1 MLSGRPGPRQLVP
14 IRMRDW
20 ISYWDSDHPI
30 YVNAR
35 HFDVHYANIADDI
48 VRLLPGQHA
57 RVLDY
62 GCGEALHADKIAGRC
77 ATLYL
82 CEAAPTVR
90 SRLTERFG
98 KVANIAVTSPEDVA
112 AMEPESLDLIVAN
125 SLLQYLKRGEL
136 VALLKEWRRLL
147 VPGGA
152 LIIADVIGPKQ
163 SAIADALSLLNFA
176 RKNGFLTAAFIGLVK
191 TTLSDY
197 RKLRAE
203 LGLATYP
210 EEEMLKLLTEAGF
223 DAARLRPN
231 LGHNQGRMAFRAQ
244 KNAAIGD

>member
-1 MLSGRPGPRQLVP
+1 
-14 IRMRDW
+14 MRDW

-35 HFDVHYANIADDI
+35 HFDVHYANIAADI
-48 VRLLPGQHA
+48 VRLVPSKTA

-62 GCGEALHADKIAGRC
+62 GCGEALHADKIAANC

-90 SRLTERFG
+90 TRLQERFG
-98 KVANIAVTSPEDVA
+98 KIANIAVVTPEEVA

-125 SLLQYLKRGEL
+125 SLLQYLKRNEL
-136 VALLKEWRRLL
+136 LALLKVWRRLL
-147 VPGGA
+147 APGGA
-152 LIIADVIGPKQ
+152 LVLADIIDPKQ
-163 SAIADALSLLNFA
+163 SALADALSLLNFA

-197 RKLRAE
+197 RKLRAQ
-203 LGLATYP
+203 LGLTTYT
-210 EEEMLKLLTEAGF
+210 EAEMLKLLNDAGY

-244 KNAAIGD
+244 KNAALEG

>member
-1 MLSGRPGPRQLVP
+1 MVQA
-14 IRMRDW
+14 RMRDW

-48 VRLLPGQHA
+48 IRLLPGKQA

-62 GCGEALHADKIAGRC
+62 GCGEALHADRIAAHC

-90 SRLTERFG
+90 TRLKERFG
-98 KVANIAVTSPEDVA
+98 KVANIAVTTPEEVA
-112 AMEPESLDLIVAN
+112 AMEPQSLDLIVAN
-125 SLLQYLKRGEL
+125 SLIQYLKRDEL
-136 VALLKEWRRLL
+136 LALLKVWRRVLA
-147 VPGGA
+147 PGGA
-152 LIIADVIGPKQ
+152 LVIADVIGSKQ
-163 SAIADALSLLNFA
+163 SAIADALSLLRFA
-176 RKNGFLTAAFIGLVK
+176 ASNGFLTAAFIGLVK

-197 RKLRAE
+197 RKLRAQ
-203 LGLATYP
+203 LGLTTYD
-210 EEEMLKLLTEAGF
+210 EAEMLKLLSEAGY

-244 KNAAIGD
+244 KNAAIAG

>member
-1 MLSGRPGPRQLVP
+1 
-14 IRMRDW
+14 MRDW

-48 VRLLPGQHA
+48 VRLLSGKQA

-62 GCGEALHADKIAGRC
+62 GCGEALHADKVAANC

-90 SRLTERFG
+90 SRLKERFG
-98 KVANIAVTSPEDVA
+98 KVVNIAITTPEEVA
-112 AMEPESLDLIVAN
+112 AMGLESLDLIVAN
-125 SLLQYLKRGEL
+125 SLIQYLKRDEL
-136 VALLKEWRRLL
+136 LSLLKTWRRVLS
-147 VPGGA
+147 PGGV
-152 LIIADVIGPKQ
+152 LVVADVVSPKQ
-163 SAIADALSLLNFA
+163 SAIADAASLLRFA
-176 RKNGFLTAAFIGLVK
+176 LANGFLTAAFIGLVK

-197 RKLRAE
+197 RKLRAA
-203 LGLATYP
+203 LGLTTYS
-210 EEEMLKLLTEAGF
+210 EEEMLKLLTEAGY
-223 DAARLRPN
+223 DPARLRPN

-244 KNAAIGD
+244 KNPALEN

>member
-1 MLSGRPGPRQLVP
+1 
-14 IRMRDW
+14 MRDW

-48 VRLLPGQHA
+48 VRLLPSKQA

-62 GCGEALHADKIAGRC
+62 GCGEALHAGRIAANC

-90 SRLTERFG
+90 EKLKARFG
-98 KVANIAVTSPEDVA
+98 KIANIAVTTPEDVA
-112 AMEPESLDLIVAN
+112 AMEPQSLDLIVAN
-125 SLLQYLKRGEL
+125 SLIQYLKRPEL
-136 VALLKEWRRLL
+136 LALLKVWRRLL
-147 VPGGA
+147 SPGGS
-152 LIIADVIGPKQ
+152 LVIADVISHKQ
-163 SAIADALSLLNFA
+163 SAIADAASLLNFA

-197 RKLRAE
+197 RKLRAQ
-203 LGLATYP
+203 LGLTTYD
-210 EEEMLKLLTEAGF
+210 EAEMLTLLTEAGY

-231 LGHNQGRMAFRAQ
+231 LGHNQARMAFRAQ
-244 KNAAIGD
+244 KNPAIAG

>member
-1 MLSGRPGPRQLVP
+1 
-14 IRMRDW
+14 MRDW

-48 VRLLPGQHA
+48 IRLVPGKSA
-57 RVLDY
+57 RMLDY
-62 GCGEALHADKIAGRC
+62 GCGEALHADRIAANC

-90 SRLTERFG
+90 TRLKERFG
-98 KVANIAVTSPEDVA
+98 KIANIAVTTPEEVA
-112 AMEPESLDLIVAN
+112 AMEPQSLDLIVAN
-125 SLLQYLKRGEL
+125 SLIQYLKRDDL
-136 VALLKEWRRLL
+136 LALLKVWRRVLT
-147 VPGGA
+147 PGGA
-152 LIIADVIGPKQ
+152 LIVADVISPKQ

-176 RKNGFLTAAFIGLVK
+176 RRNGFLTAAFIGLVK

-203 LGLATYP
+203 LGLTTYP
-210 EEEMLKLLTEAGF
+210 EEEMLKLLTEACY

-244 KNAAIGD
+244 KNPALAN

>member
-1 MLSGRPGPRQLVP
+1 
-14 IRMRDW
+14 MRDW

-48 VRLLPGQHA
+48 VRLLPGKQA

-62 GCGEALHADKIAGRC
+62 GCGEALHADRIAANC

-90 SRLTERFG
+90 TRLKERFG
-98 KVANIAVTSPEDVA
+98 KIANIAIVTPEDVA

-125 SLLQYLKRGEL
+125 SLLQYLKRPEL
-136 VALLKEWRRLL
+136 VALLKVWRRVLS
-147 VPGGA
+147 PGGA
-152 LIIADVIGPKQ
+152 LVVADVIGPKQ

-197 RKLRAE
+197 RKLRMQ
-203 LGLATYP
+203 LGLTTYD
-210 EEEMLKLLTEAGF
+210 EAEMLKLLTEAGY

-244 KNAAIGD
+244 KNPAISG

>member
-1 MLSGRPGPRQLVP
+1 
-14 IRMRDW
+14 MRDW

-48 VRLLPGQHA
+48 IRLLPSKQT

-62 GCGEALHADKIAGRC
+62 GCGEALHAGRIAANC

-90 SRLTERFG
+90 TRLKERFG
-98 KVANIAVTSPEDVA
+98 KIANIAITTPEEVA

-125 SLLQYLKRGEL
+125 SLIQYLKCDEL
-136 VALLKEWRRLL
+136 LALLRVWRRLL
-147 VPGGA
+147 APGGA
-152 LIIADVIGPKQ
+152 LVVADVIGPKQ
-163 SAIADALSLLNFA
+163 SAIADVASLLNFA

-203 LGLATYP
+203 LGLTTYP
-210 EEEMLKLLTEAGF
+210 EEEMLKLLTEAGY

-244 KNAAIGD
+244 KNAAIGNL

>member
-1 MLSGRPGPRQLVP
+1 
-14 IRMRDW
+14 MRDW

-30 YVNAR
+30 YVNVR

-48 VRLLPGQHA
+48 VRLLPSKQA

-62 GCGEALHADKIAGRC
+62 GCGEALHADRIAANCG
-77 ATLYL
+77 TLYL

-90 SRLTERFG
+90 ERLKARFN
-98 KVANIAVTSPEDVA
+98 KIANIAIFTPEEVA
-112 AMEPESLDLIVAN
+112 SMEPQSLDLVVAN
-125 SLLQYLKRGEL
+125 SLIQYLKRDE
-136 VALLKEWRRLL
+136 LLKLLKLWRRVLS
-147 VPGGA
+147 PGGA
-152 LIIADVIGPKQ
+152 LVVADVISPKQ
-163 SAIADALSLLNFA
+163 SALADAVSLLNFA

-203 LGLATYP
+203 LGLTTFSEA
-210 EEEMLKLLTEAGF
+210 EMMKLLTEAGY
-223 DAARLRPN
+223 DSARLRPN

-244 KNAAIGD
+244 KNPALAS

>member
-1 MLSGRPGPRQLVP
+1 
-14 IRMRDW
+14 MRDW

-48 VRLLPGQHA
+48 VRLLPSRQA

-62 GCGEALHADKIAGRC
+62 GCGEALHADRIAADC
-77 ATLYL
+77 TTLYL

-90 SRLTERFG
+90 TRLQERFS
-98 KVANIAVTSPEDVA
+98 KVANIAVATPEEAA
-112 AMEPESLDLIVAN
+112 AMQSESLDLIVAN
-125 SLLQYLKRGEL
+125 SLIQYLKRDEL
-136 VALLKEWRRLL
+136 LALLKIWRRLL
-147 VPGGA
+147 SPGGA
-152 LIIADVIGPKQ
+152 LTVADVISPKQ
-163 SAIADALSLLNFA
+163 NAIADALSLLRFA
-176 RKNGFLTAAFIGLVK
+176 AANGFLTAAFIGLVK

-203 LGLATYP
+203 LGLTTYT
-210 EEEMLKLLTEAGF
+210 EEEMLKLLTEAGY

-244 KNAAIGD
+244 KNAAIAN

>member
-1 MLSGRPGPRQLVP
+1 
-14 IRMRDW
+14 MRDW

-48 VRLLPGQHA
+48 IRLLPGKEA

-77 ATLYL
+77 STLYL

-90 SRLTERFG
+90 SHLQERFG
-98 KVANIAVTSPEDVA
+98 KIANIAVTSPEQVE

-136 VALLKEWRRLL
+136 VALLKVWRRLL
-147 VPGGA
+147 APGGA
-152 LIIADVIGPKQ
+152 LVIADVVGPQQ
-163 SAIADALSLLNFA
+163 SAIADALSLLDFA

-197 RKLRAE
+197 RKIRAE
-203 LGLATYP
+203 LGLTTYD
-210 EEEMLKLLTEAGF
+210 EAEMLKLLADAGF

-244 KNAAIGD
+244 KKAALADSQASS

>member
-1 MLSGRPGPRQLVP
+1 
-14 IRMRDW
+14 MRDW

-48 VRLLPGQHA
+48 VRLLPEKNV

-62 GCGEALHADKIAGRC
+62 GCGEALHADRIAGHC

-90 SRLTERFG
+90 SRLKERFG
-98 KVANIAVTSPEDVA
+98 KIVNIGVVTPEDVA
-112 AMEPESLDLIVAN
+112 AMEPESLDMIVAN
-125 SLLQYLKRGEL
+125 SLLQYLKRDEL
-136 VALLKEWRRLL
+136 IALLKIWRRLL
-147 VPGGA
+147 APGGA
-152 LIIADVIGPKQ
+152 LVVADVIGPKQ

-176 RKNGFLTAAFIGLVK
+176 RRNGFLTAAFIGLVK

-197 RKLRAE
+197 RKLRAQ
-203 LGLATYP
+203 LGLTTYS
-210 EEEMLKLLTEAGF
+210 EEEMMKLLGEAGY

-244 KNAAIGD
+244 KNAALGN

>member
-1 MLSGRPGPRQLVP
+1 
-14 IRMRDW
+14 MRDW

-48 VRLLPGQHA
+48 VRLLPSKQA
-57 RVLDY
+57 RALDY
-62 GCGEALHADKIAGRC
+62 GCGEALHAGRIAANC

-90 SRLTERFG
+90 EKLKARFG
-98 KVANIAVTSPEDVA
+98 KIANIAVTTPEDVA
-112 AMEPESLDLIVAN
+112 AMEPQSLDLIVAN
-125 SLLQYLKRGEL
+125 SLIQYLKRPEL
-136 VALLKEWRRLL
+136 LALLKVWRRLL
-147 VPGGA
+147 SPGGS
-152 LIIADVIGPKQ
+152 LVIADVISHKQ
-163 SAIADALSLLNFA
+163 SAIADAASLLNFA

-197 RKLRAE
+197 RKLRAQ
-203 LGLATYP
+203 LGLTTYD
-210 EEEMLKLLTEAGF
+210 EAEMLTLLTEAGY

-231 LGHNQGRMAFRAQ
+231 LGHNQARMAFRAQ
-244 KNAAIGD
+244 KNPAIAG

>member
-1 MLSGRPGPRQLVP
+1 
-14 IRMRDW
+14 MRDW

-48 VRLLPGQHA
+48 VRLLPGQQA

-62 GCGEALHADKIAGRC
+62 GCGEALHADRIAANC
-77 ATLYL
+77 VTLHL

-90 SRLTERFG
+90 TRLKERFG
-98 KVANIAVTSPEDVA
+98 RTANIAVTTPEDVA
-112 AMEPESLDLIVAN
+112 AMEPGSLDLIVAN
-125 SLLQYLKRGEL
+125 SLIQYLKRDEL
-136 VALLKEWRRLL
+136 VKLLKTWRRLL
-147 VPGGA
+147 APGGA
-152 LIIADVIGPKQ
+152 LVLADVISPKQ
-163 SAIADALSLLNFA
+163 SAIADALSLLRFA
-176 RKNGFLTAAFIGLVK
+176 ANNGFLTAAFIGLVK

-203 LGLATYP
+203 LGLTTYD
-210 EEEMLKLLTEAGF
+210 EAEILKLLSEAGY

-244 KNAAIGD
+244 KNAAIAH

>member
-1 MLSGRPGPRQLVP
+1 
-14 IRMRDW
+14 MRDW

-48 VRLLPGQHA
+48 VRLLPGKQA

-62 GCGEALHADKIAGRC
+62 GCGEALHADRIAANC

-82 CEAAPTVR
+82 CEAAPSVR
-90 SRLTERFG
+90 EKLKARFG
-98 KVANIAVTSPEDVA
+98 KVANIAVTTPEDVA
-112 AMEPESLDLIVAN
+112 AMPPESLDLIVAN
-125 SLLQYLKRGEL
+125 SLLQYLKREEL
-136 VALLKEWRRLL
+136 LALLKVWRRLL
-147 VPGGA
+147 APGGA
-152 LIIADVIGPKQ
+152 LVIADVISPKQ
-163 SAIADALSLLNFA
+163 SALADAASLLNFA
-176 RKNGFLTAAFIGLVK
+176 RRNRFLTAAFIGLVK

-203 LGLATYP
+203 LGLTTYD
-210 EEEMLKLLTEAGF
+210 EVEMLKLLTEAGY

-244 KNAAIGD
+244 KNAALSS

>member
-1 MLSGRPGPRQLVP
+1 
-14 IRMRDW
+14 MRDW

-48 VRLLPGQHA
+48 VRLLPGKNA

-62 GCGEALHADKIAGRC
+62 GCGEALHADRIAGHC

-90 SRLTERFG
+90 SRLKERFG
-98 KVANIAVTSPEDVA
+98 KIVNIGVVTPEDVA
-112 AMEPESLDLIVAN
+112 AMEPEGLDMIVAN
-125 SLLQYLKRGEL
+125 SLLQYLKRDEL
-136 VALLKEWRRLL
+136 IALLKVWRRLL

-152 LIIADVIGPKQ
+152 LVVADVIGPKQ

-176 RKNGFLTAAFIGLVK
+176 RRNGFLTAAFVGLVK

-197 RKLRAE
+197 RKLRAQ
-203 LGLATYP
+203 LGLTTYS
-210 EEEMLKLLTEAGF
+210 EQEMMKLLGEAGY

-244 KNAAIGD
+244 KNAALQ

>member
-1 MLSGRPGPRQLVP
+1 
-14 IRMRDW
+14 MRDW

-48 VRLLPGQHA
+48 VRLVPSKAA

-62 GCGEALHADKIAGRC
+62 GCGEALHADKIAANC

-90 SRLTERFG
+90 TRLKERFG
-98 KVANIAVTSPEDVA
+98 RIANIAVVTPEEVA
-112 AMEPESLDLIVAN
+112 AMEPESLDLVVAN
-125 SLLQYLKRGEL
+125 SLLQYLKRNEL
-136 VALLKEWRRLL
+136 LVLLKVWRALLA
-147 VPGGA
+147 PGGA
-152 LIIADVIGPKQ
+152 LVLADVIDPKQ
-163 SAIADALSLLNFA
+163 SALADALSLLNFA

-197 RKLRAE
+197 RKLRAQ
-203 LGLATYP
+203 LGLTTYA
-210 EEEMLKLLTEAGF
+210 EAEMLKLLADAGY

-244 KNAAIGD
+244 KNAALAG

>member
-1 MLSGRPGPRQLVP
+1 
-14 IRMRDW
+14 MRDW

-48 VRLLPGQHA
+48 IRLSPGKQA

-62 GCGEALHADKIAGRC
+62 GCGEALHADKIAANC

-90 SRLTERFG
+90 TRLQERFG
-98 KVANIAVTSPEDVA
+98 KIANIAITTPEDVA

-125 SLLQYLKRGEL
+125 SLLQYLKRPEL
-136 VALLKEWRRLL
+136 VSLLKVWRRVLA
-147 VPGGA
+147 PGGV
-152 LIIADVIGPKQ
+152 LVVADVIGPKQ
-163 SAIADALSLLNFA
+163 SAIADALSLLRFA
-176 RKNGFLTAAFIGLVK
+176 AANKFLTAAFIGLVK

-197 RKLRAE
+197 RKLRAQ
-203 LGLATYP
+203 LGLTTYD
-210 EEEMLKLLTEAGF
+210 EAEMLKLLTEAGY

-244 KNAAIGD
+244 KNPALAG

>member
-1 MLSGRPGPRQLVP
+1 
-14 IRMRDW
+14 MRDW

-48 VRLLPGQHA
+48 IRLLPSKEA

-62 GCGEALHADKIAGRC
+62 GCGEALHADRISAVS

-82 CEAAPTVR
+82 CEAAPNVR
-90 SRLTERFG
+90 VRLKERFG
-98 KVANIAVTSPEDVA
+98 KIANIAVVSPQDVE
-112 AMEPESLDLIVAN
+112 AMEPQSLDLIIAN
-125 SLLQYLKRGEL
+125 SLLQYLKRAEL
-136 VALLKEWRRLL
+136 VKLLKTWRRLL
-147 VPGGA
+147 SPGGA
-152 LIIADVIGPKQ
+152 LVVADVIGPKQ
-163 SAIADALSLLNFA
+163 SAIADALSLLRFA
-176 RKNGFLTAAFIGLVK
+176 ATNGFLTAAFIGLVK

-203 LGLATYP
+203 LGLTTYS
-210 EEEMLKLLTEAGF
+210 EDEMRALLAEAGY

-244 KNAAIGD
+244 KNPALAAD

>member
-1 MLSGRPGPRQLVP
+1 
-14 IRMRDW
+14 MRDW

-48 VRLLPGQHA
+48 VRLLPGKQA

-62 GCGEALHADKIAGRC
+62 GCGEALHADRIAANC

-90 SRLTERFG
+90 EKLKARFG
-98 KVANIAVTSPEDVA
+98 KVANIAVTTPEEVA
-112 AMEPESLDLIVAN
+112 AMEPQSLDLIVAN
-125 SLLQYLKRGEL
+125 SLIQYLKRPEL
-136 VALLKEWRRLL
+136 LALLKVWRRLL
-147 VPGGA
+147 SPGGS
-152 LIIADVIGPKQ
+152 LVIADVISHKQ
-163 SAIADALSLLNFA
+163 SAIADAASLLNFA

-197 RKLRAE
+197 RKLRAQ
-203 LGLATYP
+203 LGLTTYD
-210 EEEMLKLLTEAGF
+210 EAEMLTLLSEAGY

-244 KNAAIGD
+244 KNPALVEK

>member
-1 MLSGRPGPRQLVP
+1 
-14 IRMRDW
+14 MRDW

-48 VRLLPGQHA
+48 VRLVPSKAA

-62 GCGEALHADKIAGRC
+62 GCGEALHADKIAANC

-82 CEAAPTVR
+82 CEAAPTVCT
-90 SRLTERFG
+90 RLKERFG
-98 KVANIAVTSPEDVA
+98 RIANIAVVTPEEVA
-112 AMEPESLDLIVAN
+112 AMEPESLDLVVAN
-125 SLLQYLKRGEL
+125 SLLQYLKRNEL
-136 VALLKEWRRLL
+136 LALLKVWRALL
-147 VPGGA
+147 APGGA
-152 LIIADVIGPKQ
+152 LVLADVIDPKQ
-163 SAIADALSLLNFA
+163 SALADALSLLNFA

-197 RKLRAE
+197 RKLRAQ
-203 LGLATYP
+203 LGLTTYT
-210 EEEMLKLLTEAGF
+210 EAEMLKLLADAGY

-244 KNAAIGD
+244 KNAALAG

>member
-1 MLSGRPGPRQLVP
+1 
-14 IRMRDW
+14 MRDW

-48 VRLLPGQHA
+48 VRLLPGKEA

-62 GCGEALHADKIAGRC
+62 GCGEALHADKIASRC

-90 SRLTERFG
+90 SHLKERFG
-98 KVANIAVTSPEDVA
+98 KVTNIAITSPEEVA
-112 AMEPESLDLIVAN
+112 AMEAESLDLIVAN

-136 VALLKEWRRLL
+136 VALLKVWRRLL
-147 VPGGA
+147 APGGA
-152 LIIADVIGPKQ
+152 LIIADVVGPKQ

-203 LGLATYP
+203 LGLTTYD
-210 EEEMLKLLTEAGF
+210 EADILTLLADAGF

-231 LGHNQGRMAFRAQ
+231 LGHNQGRMAFRAV
-244 KNAAIGD
+244 KKAAIAN

>member
-1 MLSGRPGPRQLVP
+1 
-14 IRMRDW
+14 MRDW

-48 VRLLPGQHA
+48 IRLLPSKEA

-62 GCGEALHADKIAGRC
+62 GCGEALHADRIAAAC

-90 SRLTERFG
+90 VRLKERFG
-98 KVANIAVTSPEDVA
+98 KIANIAVVMPEDVE
-112 AMEPESLDLIVAN
+112 AMEPQNLDLIVAN
-125 SLLQYLKRGEL
+125 SLLQYLKRPEL
-136 VALLKEWRRLL
+136 VKLLKTWRRLL
-147 VPGGA
+147 SPGGA
-152 LIIADVIGPKQ
+152 LVVADVIGPKQ
-163 SAIADALSLLNFA
+163 SAIADALSLLRFA
-176 RKNGFLTAAFIGLVK
+176 AANGFLTAAFIGLVK

-203 LGLATYP
+203 LGLTTYS
-210 EEEMLKLLTEAGF
+210 ESEMLALLSEAGY
-223 DAARLRPN
+223 DSARLRPN

-244 KNAAIGD
+244 KNPALADS

>member
-1 MLSGRPGPRQLVP
+1 
-14 IRMRDW
+14 MRDW

-48 VRLLPGQHA
+48 IKLLPSKEA
-57 RVLDY
+57 RALDY
-62 GCGEALHADKIAGRC
+62 GCGEALHADRIAAQC

-82 CEAAPTVR
+82 CEAAPNVR
-90 SRLTERFG
+90 VRLKERFG
-98 KVANIAVTSPEDVA
+98 KIANIAVVMPEDVE
-112 AMEPESLDLIVAN
+112 AMEPQSLDLIVAN
-125 SLLQYLKRGEL
+125 SLLQYLKRPEL
-136 VALLKEWRRLL
+136 VKLLKTWRRLL
-147 VPGGA
+147 SPGGA
-152 LIIADVIGPKQ
+152 LVLADVIGPKQ
-163 SAIADALSLLNFA
+163 SAIADALSLLRFA
-176 RKNGFLTAAFIGLVK
+176 ATNGFLTAAFIGLVK

-203 LGLATYP
+203 LGLTTYS
-210 EEEMLKLLTEAGF
+210 ESEMLALLSEAGY

-244 KNAAIGD
+244 KNPALAAG

>member
-1 MLSGRPGPRQLVP
+1 
-14 IRMRDW
+14 MRDW

-30 YVNAR
+30 YVNPR

-48 VRLLPGQHA
+48 ILLLPSKQA

-62 GCGEALHADKIAGRC
+62 GCGEALHADRIAANC

-90 SRLTERFG
+90 TRLKERFG
-98 KVANIAVTSPEDVA
+98 KVANVAITTPEEVAVIG
-112 AMEPESLDLIVAN
+112 PESLDLIVAN
-125 SLLQYLKRGEL
+125 SLIQYLKRDEL
-136 VALLKEWRRLL
+136 LALLKTWRRLL
-147 VPGGA
+147 SPGGS
-152 LIIADVIGPKQ
+152 LVVADVISPKQ
-163 SAIADALSLLNFA
+163 SAIADALSLLRFA
-176 RKNGFLTAAFIGLVK
+176 ASNGFLTAAFVGLVK

-203 LGLATYP
+203 LGLTTYD
-210 EEEMLKLLTEAGF
+210 EAEMLKLLAEAGY

-244 KNAAIGD
+244 KNPALAG

>member
-1 MLSGRPGPRQLVP
+1 
-14 IRMRDW
+14 MRDW

-48 VRLLPGQHA
+48 VRLLPSKQA

-62 GCGEALHADKIAGRC
+62 GCGEALHAGRIAANC

-90 SRLTERFG
+90 EKLKARFG
-98 KVANIAVTSPEDVA
+98 KVANIAVTAPEEVA

-125 SLLQYLKRGEL
+125 SLIQYLKRPEL
-136 VALLKEWRRLL
+136 LALLKVWRRLL
-147 VPGGA
+147 SPGGA
-152 LIIADVIGPKQ
+152 LVVADVISPKQ
-163 SAIADALSLLNFA
+163 SAVADAISLLNFA

-203 LGLATYP
+203 LGLTTYP
-210 EEEMLKLLTEAGF
+210 EDEMLKLLAEAGY

-244 KNAAIGD
+244 KNPALAG

>member
-1 MLSGRPGPRQLVP
+1 
-14 IRMRDW
+14 MRDW

-48 VRLLPGQHA
+48 VRLVPGKAA

-62 GCGEALHADKIAGRC
+62 GCGEALHADKIAANC

-90 SRLTERFG
+90 SRLSERFG
-98 KVANIAVTSPEDVA
+98 KIANIAITTPEEIA

-125 SLLQYLKRGEL
+125 SLLQYLKRDEL
-136 VALLKEWRRLL
+136 LALLKVWRRLL
-147 VPGGA
+147 APGGS
-152 LIIADVIGPKQ
+152 LIVADVISPKQ

-197 RKLRAE
+197 RKLRTE
-203 LGLATYP
+203 LGLTTYT
-210 EEEMLKLLTEAGF
+210 EEDMLKLLAEAGY

-244 KNAAIGD
+244 KNAAIAG

>member
-1 MLSGRPGPRQLVP
+1 
-14 IRMRDW
+14 MRDW

-48 VRLLPGQHA
+48 VRLLPGKNA

-62 GCGEALHADKIAGRC
+62 GCGEALHADRIAGHC

-90 SRLTERFG
+90 SRLKERFG
-98 KVANIAVTSPEDVA
+98 KIVNIGVVTPEDVA

-125 SLLQYLKRGEL
+125 SLLQYLKRDEL
-136 VALLKEWRRLL
+136 VALLKVWRRLL
-147 VPGGA
+147 APGRA

-176 RKNGFLTAAFIGLVK
+176 RRNGFLTAAFIGLVK

-197 RKLRAE
+197 RKLRAQ
-203 LGLATYP
+203 LGLTTYS
-210 EEEMLKLLTEAGF
+210 EDEMLKLLAEAGY

-244 KNAAIGD
+244 KNAALAN

>member
-1 MLSGRPGPRQLVP
+1 
-14 IRMRDW
+14 MRDW

-48 VRLLPGQHA
+48 VRLLPGKEA

-62 GCGEALHADKIAGRC
+62 GCGEALHADRIAGHC

-90 SRLTERFG
+90 SRLKERFG
-98 KVANIAVTSPEDVA
+98 KIMNIGVVTPEEVA
-112 AMEPESLDLIVAN
+112 AMEPQSLDLIVAN
-125 SLLQYLKRGEL
+125 SLLQYLKRNEL
-136 VALLKEWRRLL
+136 IALLKTWRRLL
-147 VPGGA
+147 SPGGA
-152 LIIADVIGPKQ
+152 LIVADVVGPKQ

-176 RKNGFLTAAFIGLVK
+176 RRNGFLTAAFIGLVK

-197 RKLRAE
+197 RKLRAQ
-203 LGLATYP
+203 LGLTTYS
-210 EEEMLKLLTEAGF
+210 EDEMLKLLGEAGY

-244 KNAAIGD
+244 KNAALAN

>member
-1 MLSGRPGPRQLVP
+1 
-14 IRMRDW
+14 MRDW

-48 VRLLPGQHA
+48 VRLLPSKQA

-62 GCGEALHADKIAGRC
+62 GCGEALHADRIAANC

-90 SRLTERFG
+90 EKLKARFG
-98 KVANIAVTSPEDVA
+98 KVANISVTTPEEVA
-112 AMEPESLDLIVAN
+112 AMEPANLDLIIAN
-125 SLLQYLKRGEL
+125 SLIQYLKRPEL
-136 VALLKEWRRLL
+136 LALLKVWRRLL
-147 VPGGA
+147 SPGGS
-152 LIIADVIGPKQ
+152 LVIADVISPKQ
-163 SAIADALSLLNFA
+163 SAIADAASLLNFA

-203 LGLATYP
+203 LGLTTYP
-210 EEEMLKLLTEAGF
+210 EEEMLQLLTEAGY

-244 KNAAIGD
+244 KNPAISN

>member
-1 MLSGRPGPRQLVP
+1 
-14 IRMRDW
+14 MRDW

-35 HFDVHYANIADDI
+35 HFDVHYSNIADDI
-48 VRLLPGQHA
+48 IRLLPAKQA

-62 GCGEALHADKIAGRC
+62 GCGEALHADRVAARC

-90 SRLTERFG
+90 ERLKQRFG
-98 KVANIAVTSPEDVA
+98 GIANIAVVTPEEVA

-125 SLLQYLKRGEL
+125 SLLQYLKRDETL
-136 VALLKEWRRLL
+136 ALLKVWRRLL
-147 VPGGA
+147 APGGA
-152 LIIADVIGPKQ
+152 LVVADVIGPKQ
-163 SAIADALSLLNFA
+163 SAVADALSLLRFA
-176 RKNGFLTAAFIGLVK
+176 AGNGFLTAAFIGLVK

-203 LGLATYP
+203 LGLTTYA
-210 EEEMLKLLTEAGF
+210 EEEMLQLLIEAGY

-244 KNAAIGD
+244 KNPALPN

>member
-1 MLSGRPGPRQLVP
+1 
-14 IRMRDW
+14 MRDW

-48 VRLLPGQHA
+48 VRLLPSKQA

-62 GCGEALHADKIAGRC
+62 GCGEALHADRVAAHCG
-77 ATLYL
+77 TLYL

-90 SRLTERFG
+90 ERLKARFG
-98 KVANIAVTSPEDVA
+98 KIANIAVVTPEEVA

-125 SLLQYLKRGEL
+125 SLLQYLKREETL
-136 VALLKEWRRLL
+136 SLLKVWRRLL
-147 VPGGA
+147 APGGA
-152 LIIADVIGPKQ
+152 LIAADIIGPKQ
-163 SAIADALSLLNFA
+163 SAVADALSLLRFA
-176 RKNGFLTAAFIGLVK
+176 AANGFLTAAFVGLVK

-203 LGLATYP
+203 LGLTTYA
-210 EEEMLKLLTEAGF
+210 EEEMLQLLTEAGY

-244 KNAAIGD
+244 KNPAIENS

>member
-1 MLSGRPGPRQLVP
+1 
-14 IRMRDW
+14 MRDW

-48 VRLLPGQHA
+48 IRLSPGRQA

-62 GCGEALHADKIAGRC
+62 GCGEALHADRIAANC

-90 SRLTERFG
+90 TRLQQRFG
-98 KVANIAVTSPEDVA
+98 KIANIAITTPEDVA

-125 SLLQYLKRGEL
+125 SLLQYLKRPEL
-136 VALLKEWRRLL
+136 VSLLKVWRRVLS
-147 VPGGA
+147 PGGV
-152 LIIADVIGPKQ
+152 LVVADVIGPKQ
-163 SAIADALSLLNFA
+163 SAIADALSLLRFA
-176 RKNGFLTAAFIGLVK
+176 AANKFLTAAFIGLVK

-197 RKLRAE
+197 RRLRAQ
-203 LGLATYP
+203 LGLTTYD
-210 EEEMLKLLTEAGF
+210 EAEILKLLTEAGY

-244 KNAAIGD
+244 KNPAIGN